1 MNHTIFLSLGS
12 NLGDREANL
21 SAALQG
27 LDPAVR
33 ILERSAVY
41 ETPPWGYQQQPVFLN
56 QVVKA
61 ETDLSPMDLLHTI
74 KALEAEMGREHTVRF
89 GPRLIDIDI
98 LFYDALIIE
107 QPNLTIPHPRLQ
119 GRAFVLVPLSDLA
132 PGLRHPVLDKT
143 VREMLNETDAG
154 GINLFNSLSD

>member
-21 SAALQG
+21 RAALQG

-61 ETDLSPMDLLHTI
+61 ETDLSPMDLLNTI
-74 KALEAEMGREHTVRF
+74 KVLEAEMGRESTVRF

-132 PGLRHPVLDKT
+132 PCLRHPVLGKT
-143 VREMLNETDAG
+143 VCEMLNEADAG
-154 GINLFNSLSD
+154 EINLFNS

>member
-1 MNHTIFLSLGS
+1 
-12 NLGDREANL
+12 
-21 SAALQG
+21 
-27 LDPAVR
+27 
-33 ILERSAVY
+33 
-41 ETPPWGYQQQPVFLN
+41 
-56 QVVKA
+56 
-61 ETDLSPMDLLHTI
+61 
-74 KALEAEMGREHTVRF
+74 MGRVSTVRF

-98 LFYDALIIE
+98 LFYDALIVE

-132 PGLRHPVLDKT
+132 PGLRHPVLGKT